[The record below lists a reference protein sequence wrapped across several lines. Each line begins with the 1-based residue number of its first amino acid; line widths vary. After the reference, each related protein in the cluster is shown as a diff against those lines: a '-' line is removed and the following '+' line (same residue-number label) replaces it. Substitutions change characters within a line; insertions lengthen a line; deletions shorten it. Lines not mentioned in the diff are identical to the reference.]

1 MYGSINRGPQC
12 IVPVRWSSY
21 HVAPLFLDLQTCT
34 AQETVGHSVLCPC
47 DGRATLWPSVS
58 WSRYRLGARNTGACV
73 VRIMLMPETMGHSVL
88 YPCDGRTT
96 LWPTVSW
103 RTNMYGSRNS
113 GAQCIAPMRWSS
125 NPVAPCLL
133 AAIQNRSKKHGD
145 RCFRIMLMASCYYS
159 ARFLV
164 SLHDHQ
170 PPVVGSV
177 NHHPPRLVGSVN
189 HHPTRLL
196 AL

>member
-1 MYGSINRGPQC
+1 MYDSINMGPQC

-88 YPCDGRTT
+88 YPCDGRAT
-96 LWPTVSW
+96 LWPLFLGVQTCTAQETVGHSVLHPCDGRATLWPPVYWPQYRIGARNMGTDVFESCSW
-103 RTNMYGSRNS
+103 RRVTTQHGSSFRCTTTN
-113 GAQCIAPMRWSS
+113 
-125 NPVAPCLL
+125 
-133 AAIQNRSKKHGD
+133 H
-145 RCFRIMLMASCYYS
+145 
-159 ARFLV
+159 
-164 SLHDHQ
+164 
-170 PPVVGSV
+170 
-177 NHHPPRLVGSVN
+177 RLWV
-189 HHPTRLL
+189 L
-196 AL
+196 